1 MRTYAQALFVAT
13 LAVASADAA
22 EVSTA
27 AQSVEVCATLAVPT
41 AVIEA
46 AQATGRMPVR
56 GMNHFAAIYARSPA
70 SAGESTA
77 DAGDE
82 AAVIARVDGPRS

>member
-1 MRTYAQALFVAT
+1 MRPYAKALFVAT

-22 EVSTA
+22 EVKTA
-27 AQSVEVCATLAVPT
+27 AQSAAVCATQDVPT

-56 GMNHFAAIYARSPA
+56 GMNHLAAIYARSPA
-70 SAGESTA
+70 SADESTA
-77 DAGDE
+77 DADDA
-82 AAVIARVDGPRS
+82 AAVLARVDGSRS